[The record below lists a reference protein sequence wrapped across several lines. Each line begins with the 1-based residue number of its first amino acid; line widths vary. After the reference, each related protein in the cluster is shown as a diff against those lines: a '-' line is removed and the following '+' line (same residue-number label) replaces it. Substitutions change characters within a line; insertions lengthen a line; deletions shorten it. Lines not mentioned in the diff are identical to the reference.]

1 MNPRSLRESSEVI
14 RQLVKSGAVAVG
26 LLAATL
32 SVSIG
37 AIIAPASAA
46 VGGSSRYNP
55 VAPERLIDTRSSTRP
70 GAGAV
75 VHVPV
80 VGRFGVSGSAVAV
93 VVNVTATDAANGG
106 YVTVYP
112 GSSERPNVSSLNL
125 PGPGATLANL
135 VTVPIGS
142 DGGINVFTETG
153 THVIVDLFGWYEPT
167 GWTDKGRFQ
176 PLEPFRAYD
185 SRRGQAVGRG
195 GTIRVGLKGVP
206 SSASAAVLNIT
217 AVGSPDAGFWTAFAA
232 GTDRPSTSNLNTSA
246 GATVPNQVIVPLT
259 NGSVDLY
266 SDVGGHVLVDVVGF
280 FTGAGTDFSAVGLF
294 TPIVPTRFLDTRRTD
309 NPLGARVKPYAGWT
323 VEVPVAGRAGIPNGG
338 VSAIVTNTTMG
349 GARTAGYVTAYPAG
363 ISRPTVSNLNLGY
376 AGQTVANHAVTPIS
390 NRGAGFFTDGGGHLI
405 VDVAGYYSGSPA
417 LAYQAAA
424 TNPEPTVSL
433 PARLEIPKISIDD
446 TVREGID
453 LGTVNNGPGHW
464 PGTAGPSGLGNFTVF
479 GHRVSYSHPFRDLD
493 RLSPGDSIY
502 ITAEDV
508 TYRYEIMRSD
518 IVSPENIEVLSP
530 YEPGQRTL
538 TLIACHPPTSIEFR
552 IVVKARFAEIT
563 AS

>member
-1 MNPRSLRESSEVI
+1 MNTRSLRESSKVI
-14 RQLVKSGAVAVG
+14 RQLVKSAAVAVG
-26 LLAATL
+26 LLATTL
-32 SVSIG
+32 SVSLG
-37 AIIAPASAA
+37 ATPASAA
-46 VGGSSRYNP
+46 VGGSSRFNS
-55 VAPERLIDTRSSTRP
+55 VAPERLIDTRSSARP

-75 VHVPV
+75 VHVPI
-80 VGRFGVSGSAVAV
+80 VGRFGVSKSAVAV
-93 VVNVTATDAANGG
+93 VINVTATDSANGG

-112 GSSERPNVSSLNL
+112 GSSERPNVSNLNL

-135 VTVPIGS
+135 VTVPVGA
-142 DGGINVFTETG
+142 DGGVDVFTETG

-167 GWTDKGRFQ
+167 GWTDRGRFQ
-176 PLEPFRAYD
+176 PVVPDRVYD

-206 SSASAAVLNIT
+206 PSASAAVLNVT
-217 AVGSPDAGFWTAFAA
+217 AVNSPGAGFWTAFAA

-259 NGSVDLY
+259 NGSIDLY
-266 SDVGGHVLVDVVGF
+266 SDVGGHVLVDIVGF
-280 FTGAGTDFSAVGLF
+280 FTGAGTDPGNTGLF

-323 VEVPVAGRAGIPNGG
+323 VEVPIAGRAGIPNSG

-349 GARTAGYVTAYPAG
+349 AARTAGYVTAYPAG
-363 ISRPTVSNLNLGY
+363 ISRPAVSNLNLGY
-376 AGQTVANHAVTPIS
+376 SGQTVANHATTPIS

-405 VDVAGYYSGSPA
+405 VDVAGYYTGSPA

-424 TNPEPTVSL
+424 TNPEPTVAM
-433 PARLEIPKISIDD
+433 PARMEIPKIDLD
-446 TVREGID
+446 ETVREGID
-453 LGTVNNGPGHW
+453 LNTVNAGPGHW
-464 PGTAGPSGLGNFTVF
+464 PGTAGPAGLGNFTVF
-479 GHRVSYSHPFRDLD
+479 GHRVSYSRPFRDID
-493 RLSPGDSIY
+493 QLSPGDSIY
-502 ITAEDV
+502 VTAEDV
-508 TYRYEIMRSD
+508 TYRYEISRSD
-518 IVSPENIEVLSP
+518 IVTPENIEVLSP

-552 IVVKARFAEIT
+552 IVVKARFVEIT